1 MIRINLLAVESHRIR
16 GRGRIRRRRVV
27 AGCGA
32 LVVLTGLVTGARVC
46 SVRQKRARLASA
58 MALADGEIERLA
70 PMLERVRVREA
81 EHGRLAERMAWLDAR
96 RRQQDESV
104 RLLDEVGRSLPD
116 GAWLTELRQAPALV
130 VLRGRAASLT
140 SLSDF
145 VSGLERSASFAPPV
159 EVVDSQVDE
168 LGGVGD
174 PIRFELHA
182 ALRDPAPR
190 LRPDGADREGP

>member
-1 MIRINLLAVESHRIR
+1 MAD
-16 GRGRIRRRRVV
+16 
-27 AGCGA
+27 
-32 LVVLTGLVTGARVC
+32 
-46 SVRQKRARLASA
+46 RA
-58 MALADGEIERLA
+58 A
-70 PMLERVRVREA
+70 P
-81 EHGRLAERMAWLDAR
+81 G
-96 RRQQDESV
+96 
-104 RLLDEVGRSLPD
+104 
-116 GAWLTELRQAPALV
+116 PALV
-130 VLRGRAASLT
+130 VSGPRCELDP

-159 EVVDSQVDE
+159 EVVDSQVDD